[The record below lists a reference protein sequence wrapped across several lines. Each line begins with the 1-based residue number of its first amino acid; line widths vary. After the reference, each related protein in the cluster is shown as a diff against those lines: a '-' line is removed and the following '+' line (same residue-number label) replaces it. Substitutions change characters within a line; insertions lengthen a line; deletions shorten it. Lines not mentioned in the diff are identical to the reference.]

1 MLPNASSYTHVQ
13 RPSWH
18 LELTTASGMSKEQWK
33 KLKEQERTK
42 NKGKDLSKVG
52 ITTFQSRSFM
62 DWQKSGGGN
71 LFPVDPTKVK
81 DPSKVPYMQRPGG
94 KADGSDLKK
103 GASGAGAGGGFFR
116 FGGPAKKDDTPPSQ
130 PPAKNVNWWTL
141 N

>member
-1 MLPNASSYTHVQ
+1 
-13 RPSWH
+13 
-18 LELTTASGMSKEQWK
+18 MSKEQWK

-62 DWQKSGGGN
+62 DWQKSGGRN

-81 DPSKVPYMQRPGG
+81 DPTKVPYMQRPGG

-103 GASGAGAGGGFFR
+103 GAAGAGGGGFFR
-116 FGGPAKKDDTPPSQ
+116 LGGPATKKDDTPPSQ